1 LGQAPVHVYLPLKI
15 EYKGNASWIHAT
27 YDGWI
32 NMIHDDMGEW
42 ERKIYLTSPI
52 KGKDLKQ
59 RGGRYVTCKKMS
71 KERTK
76 FGGFYKRKEK
86 EKLFQTLKEIKH

>member
-27 YDGWI
+27 YDAWI

-52 KGKDLKQ
+52 KGKDLNKIKTE
-59 RGGRYVTCKKMS
+59 RGEVCN
-71 KERTK
+71 
-76 FGGFYKRKEK
+76 
-86 EKLFQTLKEIKH
+86 L